1 MSLAPRRVQRMGTT
15 KRSTLI
21 CTLERVG
28 SNPSPSTPARASRP
42 AETISDHDQRELA
55 ERIGL
60 LAEAF
65 ADAGHRFFLVGG
77 LVRDALL
84 GRGLTGDIDITTDAV
99 PDRIAQLLVGWADTV
114 WDQGKSY
121 GTVGARRGSTTVEI
135 TTHRAES
142 YDRESRK
149 PNVRFSSDITTDL
162 GRRDFT
168 VNAMAVEMPGWAV
181 LDPFGGM
188 EDLTN
193 GVLRTPSEPEGLF
206 SDDPLRMLRAARF
219 CSQLNLSA
227 GPELITA
234 IRSVRPRLAI
244 VSRERISTELTKLL
258 ELPSVAAGTAFLAE
272 TGLLGDLVPPWR
284 TSDVEVPA
292 AALDSVGDDGDRVP
306 VRWAI
311 LLGPVCGDDVEAAR
325 CLSALRIR
333 GATIKATRSILRAA
347 DAVQAASADAP
358 VPDIADAAR
367 WRPAARR
374 LVADHDASLDDALVA
389 LRAWGRPLTEPFD
402 TWLTEV
408 RSAEGPAL
416 GCLPVDGHRV
426 MELLG
431 TTGSVVG
438 EALSWLRERQI
449 ELGPLSPERAGELL
463 RDWDRQRDG

>member
-1 MSLAPRRVQRMGTT
+1 M
-15 KRSTLI
+15 
-21 CTLERVG
+21 
-28 SNPSPSTPARASRP
+28 
-42 AETISDHDQRELA
+42 
-55 ERIGL
+55 

-84 GRGLTGDIDITTDAV
+84 GRGLTGDIDITTDAF
-99 PDRIAQLLVGWADTV
+99 PDRIAQLLADWADTI
-114 WDQGKSY
+114 WDQGKNF

-188 EDLTN
+188 QDLAN

-219 CSQLNLSA
+219 CSQLDLSA
-227 GPELITA
+227 GPELIA
-234 IRSVRPRLAI
+234 AVRSVRPRLAI
-244 VSRERISTELTKLL
+244 VSRERIATELTKLL
-258 ELPSVAAGTAFLAE
+258 ELPSVAAGADFLAV
-272 TGLLGDLVPPWR
+272 TGLLGDLVHPWR
-284 TSDVEVPA
+284 ASDAEVPA
-292 AALDSVGDDGDRVP
+292 AALDSVDGDGDRVP
-306 VRWAI
+306 LRWAI
-311 LLGPVCGDDVEAAR
+311 LLGPVCGNDAEAAR
-325 CLSALRIR
+325 CLSALRIK

-347 DAVQAASADAP
+347 HAVEVASADAP
-358 VPDIADAAR
+358 TPDIAEDAG
-367 WRPAARR
+367 WRPVARR
-374 LVADHDASLDDALVA
+374 LVIDHDASLDAALVA
-389 LRAWGRPLTEPFD
+389 LRAWGRPLIEPFD
-402 TWLTEV
+402 AWLTEV
-408 RSAEGPAL
+408 RTAEGPAL

-426 MELLG
+426 MELLEASG
-431 TTGSVVG
+431 AVVG

-449 ELGPLSPERAGELL
+449 ELGPLSPERASELL
-463 RDWDRQRDG
+463 REWDRQRDG

>member
-1 MSLAPRRVQRMGTT
+1 MGTT
-15 KRSTLI
+15 KRSTVI

-28 SNPSPSTPARASRP
+28 SNPTRSSPTPPTPAVASRP
-42 AETISDHDQRELA
+42 AATISDDDQRELD

-99 PDRIAQLLVGWADTV
+99 PDQIAQLLAGWADTI
-114 WDQGKSY
+114 WDQGKNF

-149 PNVRFSSDITTDL
+149 PNVRFSSDIATDL

-188 EDLTN
+188 EDLAN

-219 CSQLNLSA
+219 CSQLSLSA
-227 GPELITA
+227 EPELVAA

-244 VSRERISTELTKLL
+244 VSRERIATELTKLL
-258 ELPSVAAGTAFLAE
+258 ELPSVAAGADFLAE
-272 TGLLGDLVPPWR
+272 TGLLGDLVHPWR
-284 TSDVEVPA
+284 TSDAEVPA
-292 AALDSVGDDGDRVP
+292 AALDSVGGDDRVP

-311 LLGPVCGDDVEAAR
+311 LLGPVCGDDAEAGR
-325 CLSALRIR
+325 CLSELRIK
-333 GATIKATRSILRAA
+333 GATIKAVRSILRAA
-347 DAVQAASADAP
+347 DAVEAASADAP
-358 VPDIADAAR
+358 GPDIADAAK
-367 WRPAARR
+367 WRPVARR
-374 LVADHDASLDDALVA
+374 LVTDHDASLDAALVA
-389 LRAWGRPLTEPFD
+389 LRAWGRPLIDPFE

-408 RSAEGPAL
+408 RAAEGPAL

-431 TTGSVVG
+431 TSGSVVG

-449 ELGPLSPERAGELL
+449 ELGPLSPEHADALL

>member
-1 MSLAPRRVQRMGTT
+1 M
-15 KRSTLI
+15 
-21 CTLERVG
+21 
-28 SNPSPSTPARASRP
+28 
-42 AETISDHDQRELA
+42 
-55 ERIGL
+55 

-84 GRGLTGDIDITTDAV
+84 GRGLTGDIDITTDAF
-99 PDRIAQLLVGWADTV
+99 PDRIAQLLADWADTI
-114 WDQGKSY
+114 WDQGKNF

-168 VNAMAVEMPGWAV
+168 VNAMAVEMPGWVV

-188 EDLTN
+188 EDLAN

-219 CSQLNLSA
+219 CSQLGLSA
-227 GPELITA
+227 GTELIAA

-244 VSRERISTELTKLL
+244 VSRERIATELTKLL
-258 ELPSVAAGTAFLAE
+258 ELPSVAAGAAFLAE
-272 TGLLGDLVPPWR
+272 TGLLGDLVGPWR
-284 TSDVEVPA
+284 TSDAEVPA
-292 AALDSVGDDGDRVP
+292 AALDTISDDGDPVP

-311 LLGPVCGDDVEAAR
+311 LLGPVCGDDTEAAR
-325 CLSALRIR
+325 CLSALRIP
-333 GATIKATRSILRAA
+333 GATVRATRSILRAA
-347 DAVQAASADAP
+347 HALEAASADAP
-358 VPDIADAAR
+358 TSDVADAAS
-367 WRPAARR
+367 WRPVARR
-374 LVADHDASLDDALVA
+374 LVTDHDVSLDDALVA
-389 LRAWGRPLTEPFD
+389 LRAWGRPLVEPFD

-408 RSAEGPAL
+408 RAAEGPAL

-426 MELLG
+426 MEVLG
-431 TTGSVVG
+431 TSGAVVG
-438 EALSWLRERQI
+438 EALTWLRERQI
-449 ELGPLSPERAGELL
+449 ELGPLSPERADELL
-463 RDWDRQRDG
+463 REWDRRRDG

>member
-1 MSLAPRRVQRMGTT
+1 M
-15 KRSTLI
+15 
-21 CTLERVG
+21 G
-28 SNPSPSTPARASRP
+28 SNPTRSESAGSSPTSSTPVRAARP
-42 AETISDHDQRELA
+42 AATFSDAYQPELN
-55 ERIGL
+55 ERIGM

-84 GRGLTGDIDITTDAV
+84 GRGLTGDIDITTDAF
-99 PDRIAQLLVGWADTV
+99 PDRIAQLLADWADTI
-114 WDQGKSY
+114 WDQGKNF

-188 EDLTN
+188 QDLAN

-219 CSQLNLSA
+219 CSQLDLSA
-227 GPELITA
+227 GPELIA
-234 IRSVRPRLAI
+234 AVRSVRPRLAI
-244 VSRERISTELTKLL
+244 VSRERIATELTKLL
-258 ELPSVAAGTAFLAE
+258 ELPSVAAGADFLAV
-272 TGLLGDLVPPWR
+272 TGLLGDLVHPWR
-284 TSDVEVPA
+284 ASDAEVPA
-292 AALDSVGDDGDRVP
+292 AALDSVDGDGDRVP
-306 VRWAI
+306 LRWAI
-311 LLGPVCGDDVEAAR
+311 LLGPVCGNDAEAAR
-325 CLSALRIR
+325 CLSALRIK

-347 DAVQAASADAP
+347 HAVEVASADAP
-358 VPDIADAAR
+358 TPDIAEDAG
-367 WRPAARR
+367 WRPVARR
-374 LVADHDASLDDALVA
+374 LVIDHDASLDAALVA
-389 LRAWGRPLTEPFD
+389 LRAWGRPLIEPFD
-402 TWLTEV
+402 AWLTEV
-408 RSAEGPAL
+408 RTAEGPAL

-426 MELLG
+426 MELLEASG
-431 TTGSVVG
+431 AVVG

-449 ELGPLSPERAGELL
+449 ELGPLSPERASELL
-463 RDWDRQRDG
+463 REWDRQRDG